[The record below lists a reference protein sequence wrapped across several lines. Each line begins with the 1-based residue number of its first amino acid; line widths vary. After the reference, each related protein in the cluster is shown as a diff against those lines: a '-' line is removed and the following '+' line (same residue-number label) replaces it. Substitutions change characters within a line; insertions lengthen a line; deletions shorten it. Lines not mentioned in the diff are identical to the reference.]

1 MSKVIVKECVQE
13 VLELAGVDYVQD
25 QILYGA
31 DGVLDSI
38 SLVML
43 VASIEERLLDSTG
56 VIVTLVND
64 RTFSAKSSPF
74 KNETSIVNFIQD
86 LIS

>member
-1 MSKVIVKECVQE
+1 MSKVIVNECVQE
-13 VLELAGVDYVQD
+13 VLELAGVGYVQG
-25 QILYGA
+25 QILYGV

-56 VIVTLVND
+56 MIVTLVND
-64 RTFSAKSSPF
+64 RTFF
-74 KNETSIVNFIQD
+74 CCTSTNLCAYVV
-86 LIS
+86 LELMG